1 MPREASL
8 FDVSKG
14 SVVDA
19 YFLLRKDG
27 GKNIPPAWI
36 NRAKGSRKK
45 RELSLGKALFAN
57 KLDAVTLLKDWEIA
71 YQKECFYH
79 GLRALLELER
89 NKKTKY

>member
-8 FDVSKG
+8 FEISKG

-19 YFLLRKDG
+19 YFLLRKEG
-27 GKNIPPAWI
+27 GKNIPPSWI
-36 NRAKGSRKK
+36 ERAKESRKK
-45 RELSLGKALFAN
+45 REGSLGKALNAKN
-57 KLDAVTLLKDWEIA
+57 LDAVALLKDWEIA
-71 YQKECFYH
+71 YQKESFYY